1 MLKERLAVAN
11 KLANEVHAA
20 EAAID
25 NAIAKLGVLVTSLPD
40 AQAGAR
46 LSAVVGDRAFAHL
59 QSAVAGLFEGRSQV
73 VALHNELASLKDRVG
88 LRNMVVGSGDLGKV
102 VPARATLAES
112 DADTPRRPATRA
124 A

>member
-25 NAIAKLGVLVTSLPD
+25 NAIAKLG
-40 AQAGAR
+40 GAR

>member
-25 NAIAKLGVLVTSLPD
+25 IAKLGVLVTSLPD
-40 AQAGAR
+40 AQSGAR